1 MAPGDT
7 VAVMLPNTPP
17 MLEAHYG
24 VPMAGAVLNTINI
37 RLEPATIAYIL
48 RHGRAKVLLT
58 DSEFAPAVRQ
68 ALAELEAPPLV
79 VDVLDPLS
87 GSAERLG
94 AAHLRGRFWRRA
106 IRRSRRSC
114 RPTNGRRSASTTPRA
129 RRAIPRASW
138 SITAAP
144 I

>member
-24 VPMAGAVLNTINI
+24 VPMTGAVLNTINI

-94 AAHLRGRFWRRA
+94 PLTYEDLLAKA
-106 IRRSRRSC
+106 IRPSRRCC

-129 RRAIPRASW
+129 PPAIPRAS
-138 SITAAP
+138 
-144 I
+144 